1 MTEDGCLIAAGAD
14 AVGSD
19 IDGGTLLAEQ
29 GEVGFSCFRA
39 LKTYDE
45 GCYLSVG
52 VHSFLMK
59 NEE

>member
-1 MTEDGCLIAAGAD
+1 MTEDGCLITAGTD
-14 AVGSD
+14 AVFSD

-29 GEVGFSCFRA
+29 GEVGFSSFRA

-52 VHSFLMK
+52 VHSF
-59 NEE
+59 